1 MPHTIK
7 FMKKLLLSV
16 AALFTVTVLI
26 QAGETATDICGNT
39 YPVVTIGTQI
49 WMAENLR
56 CNKYDTD
63 SEAYSIEW
71 PAHNTLLTPT
81 NSSYL
86 PYYVDATNLTN
97 WDKTSKEMSYRIRE
111 ELVAKLGYLY
121 NWAAAVGVGDG
132 LIYKDTFVGHRQ
144 GICPNGW
151 HIPTKG
157 EWDKLVSN
165 ITGEK
170 EYGGKRL
177 KKTSGWYCSR
187 IVCGNGTDDYG
198 FAALPAGYADGN
210 VISKVVDEAYFWTS
224 TTLDNGEEAYNIN
237 LSNDS
242 RVRYYA
248 NQKNSGASVR
258 CVKNTIIVSTE
269 FETLESDGGTVEIV
283 VSSDI
288 PWSASSSQDWAR
300 PSKTMGEGSEII
312 TISVDKSTSQY
323 MDTARITFFAK
334 DQTPAVVVV
343 CLKPGLKIP
352 EKCKASDYSQ
362 VVIGS
367 QIWMAENYRCSKY
380 DTGSEAYNASWLT
393 NNTIP
398 TTVVDQST
406 PYYLDAADMSMW
418 NDNYSNSLSRTQI
431 SKLGYLYN
439 WSAVVGIDKLETQT
453 ESFSGDRQGIC
464 PNGWHV
470 PSLDEISELLD
481 YVGGAD
487 VAGAKLKTMSGWFK
501 DGNGTDDYGFAALPA
516 NVDRME
522 MWSSSYFHSY
532 STYACQIISGRD
544 RAFLHMDF
552 NTAFARSVRCV
563 KSLSTATEET
573 NDDTEHSVYKQLIG
587 GHIVIINGNK
597 KFNLQG
603 GEIK

>member
-1 MPHTIK
+1 
-7 FMKKLLLSV
+7 MKKLLLSV

-198 FAALPAGYADGN
+198 FAALPA
-210 VISKVVDEAYFWTS
+210 
-224 TTLDNGEEAYNIN
+224 
-237 LSNDS
+237 
-242 RVRYYA
+242 
-248 NQKNSGASVR
+248 
-258 CVKNTIIVSTE
+258 
-269 FETLESDGGTVEIV
+269 
-283 VSSDI
+283 
-288 PWSASSSQDWAR
+288 
-300 PSKTMGEGSEII
+300 
-312 TISVDKSTSQY
+312 
-323 MDTARITFFAK
+323 
-334 DQTPAVVVV
+334 
-343 CLKPGLKIP
+343 
-352 EKCKASDYSQ
+352 
-362 VVIGS
+362 
-367 QIWMAENYRCSKY
+367 
-380 DTGSEAYNASWLT
+380 
-393 NNTIP
+393 
-398 TTVVDQST
+398 
-406 PYYLDAADMSMW
+406 
-418 NDNYSNSLSRTQI
+418 
-431 SKLGYLYN
+431 
-439 WSAVVGIDKLETQT
+439 
-453 ESFSGDRQGIC
+453 
-464 PNGWHV
+464 
-470 PSLDEISELLD
+470 
-481 YVGGAD
+481 
-487 VAGAKLKTMSGWFK
+487 
-501 DGNGTDDYGFAALPA
+501 